1 MYDHRTCSRKDRFPF
16 ALNRTLERRFDAQNL
31 AETIGDSGSSLECT
45 TSADFWDDSL
55 FCVFFLWVAF
65 FFWRNRTDWLLPE
78 LQFLKIKIERG

>member
-65 FFWRNRTDWLLPE
+65 FSGGIAQIGCFRSSN
-78 LQFLKIKIERG
+78 F